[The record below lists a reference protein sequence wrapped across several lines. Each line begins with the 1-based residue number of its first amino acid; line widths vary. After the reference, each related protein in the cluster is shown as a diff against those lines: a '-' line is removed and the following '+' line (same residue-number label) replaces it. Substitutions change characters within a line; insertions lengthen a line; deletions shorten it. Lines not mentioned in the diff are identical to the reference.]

1 MTETAKGRV
10 NQCSLCLSEFFAVCA
25 LPMSSDLLPFN
36 ERTIFLYLPY
46 NEQVIVECCSGMSV
60 LGNFIHVSLVLS
72 SLKFIRR
79 IFVYNFCHISISNT
93 VCDGATK
100 TLLLNI
106 ELA

>member
-1 MTETAKGRV
+1 MGLNSFQYVYFRFRETIMTETAKGRV

-60 LGNFIHVSLVLS
+60 LGNFIHVSLVVIQS
-72 SLKFIRR
+72 
-79 IFVYNFCHISISNT
+79 
-93 VCDGATK
+93 
-100 TLLLNI
+100 
-106 ELA
+106 